1 MEVNSNFGSW
11 CITFHK
17 RVDYGHSMLCVGNLR
32 ENIVCNNVF
41 NPKRAGLFGP
51 ISQPGGGA
59 DSAPPQ
65 DLGNRLTKHQVCGT
79 SG

>member
-1 MEVNSNFGSW
+1 MFCFLV
-11 CITFHK
+11 K
-17 RVDYGHSMLCVGNLR
+17 
-32 ENIVCNNVF
+32 IVKKKIIPTKKKKKKKKKKPRKYPLDTRI
-41 NPKRAGLFGP
+41 NPKGAGLFEP

-59 DSAPPQ
+59 DSAPQ